1 MSEQWSSVVHSSLL
15 SLTFMVMGA
24 VAHYIYFLIK
34 ERLKKDGVG
43 LTKHDVEC
51 IISSQADKCVGIF
64 ATPEDLER
72 THRLILDEMHRKFVT
87 KDEAGK
93 LSENIRQLHDDF
105 KEDFRDLKEQL
116 SLINKVL
123 LEGRG

>member
-1 MSEQWSSVVHSSLL
+1 MSEQWLTLVHSSIS
-15 SLTFMVMGA
+15 SLFLILVGA

-43 LTKHDVEC
+43 LTKHDVEH
-51 IISSQADKCVGIF
+51 IISSQAERCVGIF

-72 THRLILDEMHRKFVT
+72 THRLILDEIHRKFVT
-87 KDEAGK
+87 KDEASK
-93 LSENIRQLHDDF
+93 LSENLKQLHDDF

-116 SLINKVL
+116 ALINKVL
-123 LEGRG
+123 LEGRN